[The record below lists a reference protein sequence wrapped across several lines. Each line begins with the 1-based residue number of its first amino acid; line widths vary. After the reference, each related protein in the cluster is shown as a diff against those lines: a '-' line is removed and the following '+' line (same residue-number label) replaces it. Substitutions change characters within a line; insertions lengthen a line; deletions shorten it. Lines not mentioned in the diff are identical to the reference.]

1 MKLLFITYPLSP
13 FNTFGQGKVG
23 GGQVNLY
30 NLLQHLPPS
39 LEVELITNTGN
50 FTPAM
55 RIPKNLTLTEFPLI
69 GNSQKEITELS
80 KRLVSYVKGKNY
92 DLIHTH
98 YYLSG
103 IIGLKLKK
111 ELHLPLIQSFW
122 TLEKVK
128 QNYLPDYE
136 ADQARIENEC
146 QIVQNADAII
156 ANTRLEKADLVSF
169 YKSEKG
175 KVIIIPP
182 GISQALF
189 KPIERNLALKKLQLN
204 SSFRYLLFV
213 GRMDPI
219 KGLPL
224 LIKAMC
230 DIHAYFPDVK
240 LIITGGDKNDLYWK
254 SIQETVCDCELKDC
268 VIMLEAQPYPNLPYL
283 YNSATLTIM
292 PSYHETFGLVALES
306 MACGTPVVASK
317 VGGLTTFIKDRVN
330 SFLVPPHNQKK
341 LTTTIIEILQDKKQL
356 KAVKQQAQKTTQD
369 YSWEKI
375 VPKYLKLY
383 EKLLSKTI

>member
-330 SFLVPPHNQKK
+330 SFLVPSHNQKK

-383 EKLLSKTI
+383 EKLLS